1 MKKLTS
7 LLLALAVLFSLTACG
22 DKLPE
27 GELRITVPEGFEQVE
42 PGTGLTEQYNFFPVD
57 GASINMVAG
66 QPDESVKDVT
76 KESYAETMKTGL
88 KNELQMDID
97 LEIVYF
103 EGEEFLGC
111 PGYSVCYKFTV
122 MGIDFTQYQIA
133 ASTATGSYVWTMS
146 DINGAH
152 TADFEAAIKGA
163 VIQ

>member
-7 LLLALAVLFSLTACG
+7 LLLALATLFCLTACG
-22 DKLPE
+22 DKIPE

-42 PGTGLTEQYNFFPVD
+42 PGTGLTEQYNYNPVD
-57 GASINMVAG
+57 VATINMVAG
-66 QPDESVKDVT
+66 KPDESVKEVT
-76 KESYAETMKTGL
+76 EQAFAETMKNGL
-88 KNELQMDID
+88 KNELQLDVD

-103 EGEEFLGC
+103 KGGEFLGC

-146 DINGAH
+146 DIGGIH
-152 TADFEAAIKGA
+152 IADYEAAVKSA
-163 VIQ
+163 VIK